1 MTKLFFTGKWNI
13 AYRSKSKIDFFDYQT
28 SFSPLKSISGY
39 WFADPMIF
47 ENEDKVFLFCEAY
60 EIKNEIGRIGIF
72 ALIDGEWQ
80 KFRIVMKND
89 YHMSYP
95 CVFKRKN
102 EIYMI
107 PETSENRTLQLYK
120 ADIFPYK
127 WIKIGNLIENVELL
141 DATIYYCLKDI
152 FLIAYEK
159 KQKKNYLNFYKIDF
173 DYCSI
178 KKIGSQEYGENICRP
193 AGYFKKYNGKV
204 IRPSQDCT
212 EMYGKKIIF
221 NECDFEEQLF
231 KDIKMFE
238 LDGSKVQVGNLVG
251 VDRIHTYSETDKLE
265 VIDYSVFHF
274 DLLKRFR
281 IMRRKLYKRK
291 RLK

>member
-1 MTKLFFTGKWNI
+1 M
-13 AYRSKSKIDFFDYQT
+13 A
-28 SFSPLKSISGY
+28 
-39 WFADPMIF
+39 
-47 ENEDKVFLFCEAY
+47 
-60 EIKNEIGRIGIF
+60 
-72 ALIDGEWQ
+72 
-80 KFRIVMKND
+80 
-89 YHMSYP
+89 
-95 CVFKRKN
+95 
-102 EIYMI
+102 
-107 PETSENRTLQLYK
+107 
-120 ADIFPYK
+120 
-127 WIKIGNLIENVELL
+127 
-141 DATIYYCLKDI
+141 
-152 FLIAYEK
+152 
-159 KQKKNYLNFYKIDF
+159 NFYKIDF